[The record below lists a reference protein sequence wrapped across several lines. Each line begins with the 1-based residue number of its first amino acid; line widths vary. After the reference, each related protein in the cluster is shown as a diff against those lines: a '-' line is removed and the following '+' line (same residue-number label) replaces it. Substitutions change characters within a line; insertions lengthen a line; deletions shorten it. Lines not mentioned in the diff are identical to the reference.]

1 MTEVRAQKSEVN
13 KGTAL
18 STLLFALSFL
28 SASLL
33 ALCLPAE
40 AQRAKNVS
48 RIGFIGA
55 SSSSTGGH
63 YLEAF
68 RQGLRDLG
76 YVEGE
81 NIAIEAR
88 WAEGS
93 AERFPHLIA
102 ELIRLKIDV
111 MVVGGAAGALAAKNA
126 GITVPVVFAAV
137 TDPLGYRQP
146 RSAWRQYHRGSTGGR
161 RGVQRKVGRAAQ
173 GDPPEDRKD
182 GRPAKPN
189 PPACRGFSQRNAGG
203 GPGAWRKARFF

>member
-1 MTEVRAQKSEVN
+1 MTEVRGQKSEVS

-76 YVEGE
+76 VCPS
-81 NIAIEAR
+81 NR
-88 WAEGS
+88 N
-93 AERFPHLIA
+93 FFV
-102 ELIRLKIDV
+102 DV
-111 MVVGGAAGALAAKNA
+111 VKKLC
-126 GITVPVVFAAV
+126 
-137 TDPLGYRQP
+137 LL
-146 RSAWRQYHRGSTGGR
+146 
-161 RGVQRKVGRAAQ
+161 
-173 GDPPEDRKD
+173 
-182 GRPAKPN
+182 
-189 PPACRGFSQRNAGG
+189 
-203 GPGAWRKARFF
+203 